1 MIRPSTAQRR
11 ARATSPTG
19 GRKEPAACTRRRGR
33 RVVLCVGMCGDRSR
47 GSPLPA
53 PALDRSRRPLT
64 RPCIA
69 PCPRPR
75 HGAMAPDH
83 GLLPHVRPPAARR
96 RRDPFDTLAITNRG
110 LAWHSAA
117 PALGTDTAPRVTV
130 MEGVSWWLGAVMSEI
145 AHQPRGYANVPMND
159 SSHGNGCHI
168 NTLHI

>member
-1 MIRPSTAQRR
+1 MIRPSTARRRARGRRHRRAGGRNQRR
-11 ARATSPTG
+11 AR
-19 GRKEPAACTRRRGR
+19 
-33 RVVLCVGMCGDRSR
+33 VLCVGMCGDRSR

-130 MEGVSWWLGAVMSEI
+130 MEGVGWWLGAVMSEI

-168 NTLHI
+168 NTLHIYLFT